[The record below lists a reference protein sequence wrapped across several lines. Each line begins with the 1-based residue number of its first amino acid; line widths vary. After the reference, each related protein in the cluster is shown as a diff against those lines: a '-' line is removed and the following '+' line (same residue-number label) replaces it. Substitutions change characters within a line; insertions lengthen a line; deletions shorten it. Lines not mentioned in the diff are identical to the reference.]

1 MFVHAREENNG
12 ANSHCM
18 GLLLVK
24 YISKPAI
31 TSATWHGLPAM
42 AEELED
48 TFSTYITGPLRKQ
61 AVLCAVRAQPPSLLL
76 LYFAAVTRKA
86 GSRVARV
93 RNLCLAKSRS
103 CAQ

>member
-1 MFVHAREENNG
+1 MFVHVREDNNG

-24 YISKPAI
+24 YVSKPAI

-61 AVLCAVRAQPPSLLL
+61 AVLCAVRAHPPSLLL
-76 LYFAAVTRKA
+76 LYFTAVTRKA
-86 GSRVARV
+86 GLRVARV
-93 RNLCLAKSRS
+93 
-103 CAQ
+103 